1 MRNIAVLGSTGSVGT
16 SALEVVGEN
25 LDKFSISLLA
35 AEMNFQLI
43 LEQCQK
49 FNPKYVYLRD
59 SPSAA
64 VLKENL
70 SSTNLRTSIVNESDF
85 LQIVSLSEVDIV
97 VAGIVGVAGLKS
109 VHTAV
114 EAGKR
119 VLLANKESY
128 VVAGELLNN
137 LAEENNATIFPIDS
151 EHSAIHQCLSKK
163 MDISE
168 DVRKL
173 ILTGT
178 GGPFLNKSLKHFS
191 RITPEEAIKHPVWS
205 MGKKISVD
213 SATMMNKGLEVIE
226 ARWLFKLTA
235 DKIDILVH
243 PQGIVHS
250 LVEFKDSSI
259 IAQLSVPDMKIPI
272 AYALGFP
279 NRIESGSKR
288 LSLENVGQ
296 LNFLSP
302 DLEKFPCIRIA
313 RDALDTG
320 GTASVL
326 LNAANEE
333 AVAGFLDKQIGF
345 TQIPEII
352 SFVMD
357 TIPIKTVKELGCILE
372 ADIEG
377 RELAINRINEIN
389 GSNN

>member
-1 MRNIAVLGSTGSVGT
+1 MGS
-16 SALEVVGEN
+16 
-25 LDKFSISLLA
+25 
-35 AEMNFQLI
+35 EMCI
-43 LEQCQK
+43 
-49 FNPKYVYLRD
+49 RD
-59 SPSAA
+59 
-64 VLKENL
+64 
-70 SSTNLRTSIVNESDF
+70 R
-85 LQIVSLSEVDIV
+85 
-97 VAGIVGVAGLKS
+97 
-109 VHTAV
+109 
-114 EAGKR
+114 
-119 VLLANKESY
+119 
-128 VVAGELLNN
+128 
-137 LAEENNATIFPIDS
+137 
-151 EHSAIHQCLSKK
+151 CLSKK
-163 MDISE
+163 MDNSE
-168 DVRKL
+168 DVQKL

-178 GGPFLNKSLKHFS
+178 GGPFFFKSLKHFS
-191 RITPEEAIKHPVWS
+191 QITPEEAIKHPVWS